1 VDSPEYASASPAIG
15 IAIVGAGTTSAAR
28 RSYQTHALRYN
39 AGPSRRKLHP
49 MNRAIIAVVMLFS
62 CCSAALAM
70 DYEREKRWS
79 DQILPAVLIGEP
91 VWLKQKNGHEFLT
104 LYTEA
109 EKARGAVIVGHGR
122 GWNPDFEL
130 YGTLRVKLAESGY
143 TTLSIQLPVLG
154 PGAKVGDYIP
164 TYADGAERYE
174 LAAKFLREK
183 GYSNVAIVSHSLGA
197 TMANHYLIKADETS
211 VKAWVFVGIIN
222 GLEEMFRIKI
232 PVLDVFGSKDW
243 EITQVGAYE
252 RKRQIDK
259 VPGSQQFIV
268 PDALHFFEGKED
280 ELVKVI
286 VSFLDP
292 VFHSGKPGE
301 AEK

>member
-1 VDSPEYASASPAIG
+1 MIRIMVATLIL
-15 IAIVGAGTTSAAR
+15 
-28 RSYQTHALRYN
+28 ALCE
-39 AGPSRRKLHP
+39 P
-49 MNRAIIAVVMLFS
+49 VF
-62 CCSAALAM
+62 AM

-79 DQILPAVLIGEP
+79 DQILPAVLVGDP
-91 VWLKQKNGHEFLT
+91 VWIKQKSGHEFLG
-104 LYTEA
+104 LYTLA
-109 EKARGAVIVGHGR
+109 EKPRGAVIIGHGR

-130 YGTLRVKLAESGY
+130 YGALRTRIADAGY

-164 TYADGAERYE
+164 TYGDGAERYD
-174 LAAKFLREK
+174 LAAKFLRDK
-183 GYSNVAIVSHSLGA
+183 GYKNVGIVSHSLGA
-197 TMANHYLIKADETS
+197 TMANYYLIKADE
-211 VKAWVFVGIIN
+211 VPAKAWVFIGIIN

-252 RKRQIDK
+252 RKKQIDK
-259 VPGSQQFIV
+259 VPGSRQVVI

-280 ELVKVI
+280 ELVKVV
-286 VSFLDP
+286 VSFLDE
-292 VFHSGKPGE
+292 VFHAGLPGE

>member
-1 VDSPEYASASPAIG
+1 MPS
-15 IAIVGAGTTSAAR
+15 GTMPVPHKKAD
-28 RSYQTHALRYN
+28 L
-39 AGPSRRKLHP
+39 
-49 MNRAIIAVVMLFS
+49 MNRALIAVVMLCSF
-62 CCSAALAM
+62 CSAVLAM

-79 DQILPAVLIGEP
+79 DQILPAILIGEP
-91 VWLKQKNGHEFLT
+91 VWLKQKNGHEFLA

-109 EKARGAVIVGHGR
+109 EKPRGAAIVGHGR

-130 YGTLRVKLAESGY
+130 YGTLRVKLAEAGY

-183 GYSNVAIVSHSLGA
+183 GYRNVAIVSHSLGA
-197 TMANHYLIKADETS
+197 TMANQYLIKADETT

-259 VPGSQQFIV
+259 VPGSQQVIV

-286 VSFLDP
+286 VIFLDQ

>member
-1 VDSPEYASASPAIG
+1 MIRIPFAILILISCASAI
-15 IAIVGAGTTSAAR
+15 
-28 RSYQTHALRYN
+28 
-39 AGPSRRKLHP
+39 
-49 MNRAIIAVVMLFS
+49 
-62 CCSAALAM
+62 AM

-79 DQILPAVLIGEP
+79 DQILPAVLVGEP
-91 VWLKQKNGHEFLT
+91 VWMKQKNGHEFLGLFT
-104 LYTEA
+104 VA
-109 EKARGAVIVGHGR
+109 DKPRGAVIIGHGR

-130 YGTLRVKLAESGY
+130 YGALRTKIAEAGY

-174 LAAKFLREK
+174 LAARFLRDK
-183 GYSNVAIVSHSLGA
+183 GYKNIGIVSHSLGA
-197 TMANHYLIKADETS
+197 TMANYYLIKADEVP

-252 RKRQIDK
+252 RKKQIDK
-259 VPGSQQFIV
+259 VPGSQQVIV

-286 VSFLDP
+286 IGFLDP
-292 VFHSGKPGE
+292 AFHSGKPGE

>member
-1 VDSPEYASASPAIG
+1 MTRTLLAILTLVLSAPA
-15 IAIVGAGTTSAAR
+15 V
-28 RSYQTHALRYN
+28 
-39 AGPSRRKLHP
+39 
-49 MNRAIIAVVMLFS
+49 AV
-62 CCSAALAM
+62 

-79 DQILPAVLIGEP
+79 DQIVPAVLVGDP
-91 VWLKQKNGHEFLT
+91 VWIKQKSGHEFLG
-104 LYTEA
+104 LYTVA
-109 EKARGAVIVGHGR
+109 EKPRGAVIIGHGR

-130 YGTLRVKLAESGY
+130 YGALRTRIAEGGY

-164 TYADGAERYE
+164 TYGDGAERYE
-174 LAAKFLREK
+174 LAAKFLRDK
-183 GYSNVAIVSHSLGA
+183 GYKNVGIVSHSLGA
-197 TMANHYLIKADETS
+197 TMANYYLIKADEVP
-211 VKAWVFVGIIN
+211 VKAWVFIGIIN

-252 RKRQIDK
+252 RKKQIDK
-259 VPGSQQFIV
+259 VPGSQQVVV

-280 ELVKVI
+280 QLVKV
-286 VSFLDP
+286 VVGFLDQ
-292 VFHSGKPGE
+292 VFHSGKPND

>member
-1 VDSPEYASASPAIG
+1 MTRALLVILMFVLSASA
-15 IAIVGAGTTSAAR
+15 
-28 RSYQTHALRYN
+28 
-39 AGPSRRKLHP
+39 
-49 MNRAIIAVVMLFS
+49 M
-62 CCSAALAM
+62 AM

-79 DQILPAVLIGEP
+79 DQIVPAVLIGDP
-91 VWLKQKNGHEFLT
+91 VWIKQKNGHEFLG
-104 LYTEA
+104 LYTVA
-109 EKARGAVIVGHGR
+109 DKPRGAVIIGHGR

-130 YGTLRVKLAESGY
+130 YGALRTRIAEAGY

-164 TYADGAERYE
+164 TYGDGAERYE
-174 LAAKFLREK
+174 LAAKFLRDK
-183 GYSNVAIVSHSLGA
+183 GYKNVGIVSHSLGA
-197 TMANHYLIKADETS
+197 TMANYYLIKADEVP
-211 VKAWVFVGIIN
+211 VKAWVFIGIIN

-252 RKRQIDK
+252 RKKQIDK
-259 VPGSQQFIV
+259 VAGSQQVVV

-280 ELVKVI
+280 QLVKVV
-286 VSFLDP
+286 VSFLDQ
-292 VFHSGKPGE
+292 VFHSGKPGD